1 MRCQNRVAAPTAD
14 VSRSPFNP
22 VFLKTKISAPRQA
35 VVVLRRPRLLE
46 RLSAGRSRRV
56 TLLEAPAGFGK
67 TTLLAQWRELLLA
80 EGVQVAWLTLD
91 ADDSGER
98 LAAYLA
104 FTLQEAGVDMSAT
117 GLLKDGQRGS
127 AAGTLAIHAVLHAA
141 ARARQEICLILDDV
155 ERVTSPDAQGQLDT
169 LIRYAVE
176 NLHVALAAR
185 ANPGLS
191 LSHLALIGQ
200 VSHIDAGSLRFTQAE
215 MNACLEGAVSAPD
228 LGTVREQTQGWPVA
242 FQILRALAAK
252 EPLEEH
258 GVLRNQVSQAVAAK
272 YFTEELVRGL
282 TEPQREFLCDVSL
295 LDSVSV
301 ELADRVRDAHDSTQI
316 LRGLEYL
323 SALMP
328 PLEGAAGHLRLHPM
342 LREHFA
348 MLAERHPARCALIHR
363 RAAQWLADAQ
373 DLLAA
378 LRHAKAA
385 GDKMLTGALILQAGG
400 VSIWIRHGMQEVIA
414 AERLIDEEMIA
425 AMPRLGLIR
434 AIVLIKQSRLHEARV
449 QYDRVAAATRGFSQD
464 PAEAE
469 AAALRREGLFILS
482 MLVIYCCLPLTDAHL
497 GSLAQGLHDPAA
509 EDVELAHHKTVLCV
523 THLQSG
529 LFDAAWRYGEEAAAH
544 CLAFRSIYGTN
555 FIDFHTGSIAMARGD
570 TQEALQRYE
579 RGRRKS
585 RRHFPHDAGLGLI
598 GDALMAELDLEC
610 NALGN
615 AKRRLSQVIKRL
627 RDAEAW
633 FEIYA
638 AAYGASAEVYLLD
651 RGLEETL
658 AMLDEA
664 QAHAQRLGLAKLV
677 PLLDALRVAS
687 LTLAGEPNRALRVA
701 ERSPTRFADAGL
713 ADGEGASWREVECLA
728 TAWVRLMARHGRY
741 QEGMRVC
748 DAALAYGHSR
758 GVARMVLR
766 LNVLAAMCLEAMG
779 EHAEA
784 LARMGEVCAEVSR
797 TGYLRAVL
805 REGSALGALLAEAG
819 RVLADEALRRQAC
832 DLHALLT
839 GEAARQ
845 RPVFSPREL
854 DVLQQ
859 LDRGLKDKVIARRL
873 GVSEHAVRFHLKN
886 IYAKTRSHGRLE
898 AIVRARELGVL
909 RGEPSQYR

>member
-1 MRCQNRVAAPTAD
+1 MLL
-14 VSRSPFNP
+14 
-22 VFLKTKISAPRQA
+22 LKTKISPPTQG
-35 VVVLRRPRLLE
+35 VVVLRRARLLE
-46 RLSAGRSRRV
+46 RLSAGRLRRI

-67 TTLLAQWRELLLA
+67 TTLLAQWRELLLT
-80 EGVQVAWLTLD
+80 EGVRVAWLTLD
-91 ADDSGER
+91 AHDSGER

-104 FTLQEAGVDMSAT
+104 FALQEAGVEMSAT
-117 GLLKDGQRGS
+117 GLLKDGHHGS
-127 AAGTLAIHAVLHAA
+127 PGGTPAIHAVLHAA
-141 ARARQEICLILDDV
+141 ARARQAICLILDDL
-155 ERVTSPDAQGQLDT
+155 ERVTSPEAQSQLDT
-169 LIRYAVE
+169 LIRYAGE

-191 LSHLALIGQ
+191 LSHLALMGQ
-200 VSHIDAGSLRFTQAE
+200 LSHIDAASLRFTPAE
-215 MNACLEGAVSAPD
+215 ISACLEGAVSAHD
-228 LGTVREQTQGWPVA
+228 LGVVREQTEGWPVA
-242 FQILRALAAK
+242 LQILRALAAK
-252 EPLEEH
+252 EPQQER
-258 GVLRNQVSQAVAAK
+258 GVLRGHPSQALAAT
-272 YFTEELVRGL
+272 YLTEQLERGL
-282 TEPQREFLCDVSL
+282 TEQHREFLCDVSL
-295 LDSVSV
+295 LDAVSV
-301 ELADRVRDAHDSTQI
+301 ELADHVRDAHDSAQI

-328 PLEGAAGHLRLHPM
+328 PLEGAAGYVRLHPM

-348 MLAERHPARCALIHR
+348 LLAERHPQRCALIHR
-363 RAAQWLADAQ
+363 RAAQWLTDARN
-373 DLLAA
+373 LLAA

-385 GDKMLTGALILQAGG
+385 GDKMLTGALIVQAGG
-400 VSIWIRHGMQEVIA
+400 VSIWIRHGMEEVIA

-434 AIVLIKQSRLHEARV
+434 AIVLIKQSRLHEARA
-449 QYDRVAAATRGFSQD
+449 QYDRVAAATLGFSRD
-464 PAEAE
+464 PAEAD

-509 EDVELAHHKTVLCV
+509 EEVELAHHKTVLCV

-544 CLAFRSIYGTN
+544 CRAFGSVYGTN

-585 RRHFPHDAGLGLI
+585 RRHFPHDPGLGLI
-598 GDALMAELDLEC
+598 GDVLMAELDLEC
-610 NALGN
+610 NALGH
-615 AKRRLSQVIKRL
+615 AKRRLSQVITRL

-664 QAHAQRLGLAKLV
+664 QSHAQRLGLAKLV

-687 LTLAGEPNRALRVA
+687 LTLAGEPDRALRVA
-701 ERSPTRFADAGL
+701 ERSPTRFAEAGL
-713 ADGEGASWREVECLA
+713 AEGEGASWRQVECLA
-728 TAWVRLMARHGRY
+728 TAWVRLMARHERY
-741 QEGMRVC
+741 EEGMRVC
-748 DAALAYGHSR
+748 DAALAYGRSR
-758 GVARMVLR
+758 AAARMVLR
-766 LNVLAAMCLEAMG
+766 LNVLAAMCLEASG
-779 EHAEA
+779 EHVAA

-805 REGSALGALLAEAG
+805 REGPALAALLAEAG
-819 RVLADEALRRQAC
+819 SALAEEALRRQAR

-854 DVLQQ
+854 DVLLQ

-898 AIVRARELGVL
+898 ALVRARELGVL
-909 RGEPSQYR
+909 GGAPSRNR

>member
-1 MRCQNRVAAPTAD
+1 ML
-14 VSRSPFNP
+14 
-22 VFLKTKISAPRQA
+22 LKTKISPPKQG

-91 ADDSGER
+91 AHDSGER

-104 FTLQEAGVDMSAT
+104 FTLQEAGVDMSAS
-117 GLLKDGQRGS
+117 GLLKDGHRGS

-141 ARARQEICLILDDV
+141 ARVRQEICLILDDV
-155 ERVTSPDAQGQLDT
+155 ERVTSPDAQEQLDIV
-169 LIRYAVE
+169 IRYAAE

-191 LSHLALIGQ
+191 LSHLALMGQ
-200 VSHIDAGSLRFTQAE
+200 VSHIDAASLRFTPAE
-215 MNACLEGAVSAPD
+215 MSACFEGALSAHD
-228 LGTVREQTQGWPVA
+228 LSVVRQQTEGWPVA
-242 FQILRALAAK
+242 LQILRALGAK
-252 EPLEEH
+252 EPLQER
-258 GVLRNQVSQAVAAK
+258 GMLRNHPSRAVAAK
-272 YFTEELVRGL
+272 YLTEQLVRGL
-282 TEPQREFLCDVSL
+282 TEWQREFLCDVSL
-295 LDSVSV
+295 LDAVSV
-301 ELADRVRDAHDSTQI
+301 ELADHVRDAHDSAQI

-328 PLEGAAGHLRLHPM
+328 PLEGAAGHVRLHPM
-342 LREHFA
+342 LREHFEL
-348 MLAERHPARCALIHR
+348 LAERHPDRCALIHR
-363 RAAQWLADAQ
+363 RAAQWLTGARN
-373 DLLAA
+373 LLAA

-400 VSIWIRHGMQEVIA
+400 VSIWIRHGMEEVIA

-425 AMPRLGLIR
+425 AMPRLGLMR
-434 AIVLIKQSRLHEARV
+434 AIVLIKQSRLHEARA
-449 QYDRVAAATRGFSQD
+449 QYDRVATATRGFSQD
-464 PAEAE
+464 PAEPGAT
-469 AAALRREGLFILS
+469 ALRREGLFILS

-509 EDVELAHHKTVLCV
+509 DDVELAHHKTVLCV

-544 CLAFRSIYGTN
+544 CLAFGSIYGTN

-570 TQEALQRYE
+570 TQEALQRYA

-585 RRHFPHDAGLGLI
+585 RRHFPRDAGLDLI
-598 GDALMAELDLEC
+598 GNVLMAELDLEC

-615 AKRRLSQVIKRL
+615 AKRRLSQVITRL

-664 QAHAQRLGLAKLV
+664 HAYAQRLGLAKLV

-687 LTLAGEPNRALRVA
+687 LTLGGEPERALRVA
-701 ERSPTRFADAGL
+701 ERSPTRFAAAGL
-713 ADGEGASWREVECLA
+713 AEGEGASWREVECLA

-748 DAALAYGHSR
+748 DAALAYARSR

-766 LNVLAAMCLEAMG
+766 LNVLAAMCLEG
-779 EHAEA
+779 LGGHAEA
-784 LARMGEVCAEVSR
+784 LARIGEVCAEVSR

-805 REGSALGALLAEAG
+805 REGQALGALLAEAG
-819 RVLADEALRRQAC
+819 RVLAQDALRRQAL

-839 GEAARQ
+839 GEAVRQ

-854 DVLQQ
+854 DVLEQ

-886 IYAKTRSHGRLE
+886 IYSKTRSHGRLE
-898 AIVRARELGVL
+898 ALVRARELGVL
-909 RGEPSQYR
+909 REAPSRNR

>member
-1 MRCQNRVAAPTAD
+1 ML
-14 VSRSPFNP
+14 
-22 VFLKTKISAPRQA
+22 LKTKISPPKQG

-91 ADDSGER
+91 AHDSGER

-104 FTLQEAGVDMSAT
+104 FTLQEAGVDMSAS
-117 GLLKDGQRGS
+117 GLLKDGHRGS

-141 ARARQEICLILDDV
+141 ARVRQEICLILDDV
-155 ERVTSPDAQGQLDT
+155 ERVTSPDAQEQLDIV
-169 LIRYAVE
+169 IRYAAE

-191 LSHLALIGQ
+191 LSHLALMGQ
-200 VSHIDAGSLRFTQAE
+200 VSHIDAASLRFTPAE
-215 MNACLEGAVSAPD
+215 MSACFEGALSAHD
-228 LGTVREQTQGWPVA
+228 LSVVRQQTEGWPVA
-242 FQILRALAAK
+242 LQILRALGAK
-252 EPLEEH
+252 EPLQER
-258 GVLRNQVSQAVAAK
+258 GMLRNHPSRAVAAK
-272 YFTEELVRGL
+272 YLTEQLVRGL
-282 TEPQREFLCDVSL
+282 TEWQREFLCDVSL
-295 LDSVSV
+295 LDAVSV
-301 ELADRVRDAHDSTQI
+301 ELADHVRDAHDSAQI

-328 PLEGAAGHLRLHPM
+328 PLEGAAGHVRLHPM
-342 LREHFA
+342 LREHFEL
-348 MLAERHPARCALIHR
+348 LAERHPDRCALIHR
-363 RAAQWLADAQ
+363 RAAQWLTGARN
-373 DLLAA
+373 LLAA

-400 VSIWIRHGMQEVIA
+400 VSIWIRHGMEEVIA

-434 AIVLIKQSRLHEARV
+434 AIVLIKQSRLHEARA
-449 QYDRVAAATRGFSQD
+449 QYHRVATATLGFSLD
-464 PAEAE
+464 PAEAD

-497 GSLAQGLHDPAA
+497 SSLAQGLHDPAA

-544 CLAFRSIYGTN
+544 CLAFGSIYGTN

-585 RRHFPHDAGLGLI
+585 RRYFPHDPGLGLI
-598 GDALMAELDLEC
+598 GDVLMAELDLEC

-615 AKRRLSQVIKRL
+615 AKRRLSQVIARL
-627 RDAEAW
+627 REAEAW

-664 QAHAQRLGLAKLV
+664 QSHAQRLGLAKLV

-687 LTLAGEPNRALRVA
+687 LTLAGEPDRALRVA
-701 ERSPTRFADAGL
+701 ERSPTRFAEAGL

-741 QEGMRVC
+741 EEGMRVC
-748 DAALAYGHSR
+748 EAALAYGRSR

-766 LNVLAAMCLEAMG
+766 LNVLAAMCLQAAG
-779 EHAEA
+779 EHAGA

-805 REGSALGALLAEAG
+805 REGPALATLLTEASRALPG
-819 RVLADEALRRQAC
+819 EALRRQAR

-839 GEAARQ
+839 GEATRKTA
-845 RPVFSPREL
+845 VFSRREL

-898 AIVRARELGVL
+898 ALVRARELGML
-909 RGEPSQYR
+909 GGGPSRNR